1 VCALANVRCHASG
14 SRPRSDRYVAF
25 RGSVI
30 LLLSLIANA
39 ADAQVSGTLAAVSD
53 YRYRGITLSD
63 RKPAAQI
70 SATYDDPIGWYAGAF
85 GSTVRLAP
93 PADANFQAMTFGGYA
108 LRLPS
113 GVSVEAG
120 GDYSLFTNAH
130 GDDYGELFI
139 GAAAENFSARVY
151 YSPRYF
157 GQSSNAVYGEVN
169 TSLPLFDR
177 LQLIAHVGVLKSA
190 YPYGYR
196 QQSTRNFV
204 DGRIG
209 LVADF
214 ELFHLEIAWVGISS
228 RYAAFPITGT
238 SSPNAAV
245 VSLSHSF

>member
-1 VCALANVRCHASG
+1 VCAHANVRCHASG
-14 SRPRSDRYVAF
+14 SRPRSDRDFVF
-25 RGSVI
+25 RRSVI
-30 LLLSLIANA
+30 LLLGLLANA
-39 ADAQVSGTLAAVSD
+39 AGAQVSGTLAAVSD

-93 PADANFQAMTFGGYA
+93 PVGANFQAMAFGGYA

-139 GAAAENFSARVY
+139 GAATENFSARVY
-151 YSPRYF
+151 YSPKYF

-169 TSLPLFDR
+169 ASLPLFDR

-190 YPYGYR
+190 YPHV
-196 QQSTRNFV
+196 V

-228 RYAAFPITGT
+228 RYAAYPITGT
-238 SSPNAAV
+238 SSPNTAV